1 MSQGTPLSVLNLTVH
16 AEHCLKRGRVYD
28 VETLKAMEARDILS
42 IPDIGKKTL
51 QEINLALTEYENTTK
66 PEKIEMNETKHGG
79 PAFPTTQYV
88 GGISPTGH
96 SGGMTLRDYFA
107 AKALEGF
114 LIAPDLGWDYSE
126 VARASYKMADEMLK
140 AREK

>member
-1 MSQGTPLSVLNLTVH
+1 
-16 AEHCLKRGRVYD
+16 
-28 VETLKAMEARDILS
+28 
-42 IPDIGKKTL
+42 
-51 QEINLALTEYENTTK
+51 
-66 PEKIEMNETKHGG
+66 MNKFEGG

-107 AKALEGF
+107 AKAMQGMLAEDGGGALNNKELAEF
-114 LIAPDLGWDYSE
+114 AYLIS
-126 VARASYKMADEMLK
+126 DEMLK